1 MKPNFALSLSF
12 EGIRLLHR
20 AADGWRV
27 VGDVSLETSDLN
39 ADLAALRASAEA
51 LEPDGIATKLIV
63 PNDQIRYLSLETGDI
78 PLADRRAAA
87 ELGLNGATPYPI
99 DELSYDISVDGAT
112 THVAAVARETLAE
125 AEAFAAEHKF
135 NPQSSIAIPDTNAF
149 VGEPF
154 FGETSVASA
163 PVVRDTDAIVIVSGE
178 PVAPAPPAPVVE
190 DPVVEPEVEDTVAAE
205 PVAAPVVDTPP
216 TPADDIPALAADTL
230 PKPAPNTP
238 EVIAP
243 KDGEPEAVEPKPVT
257 PVAIEP
263 EARAPTPPD
272 TKPAVGFAS
281 RRAPDS
287 SAPTLAGATRTNA
300 PDIAA
305 PTASAVTAPSLPVDP
320 DVAPPIIAV
329 VTPSEPDP
337 HPEAAV
343 EGAPE
348 PSITAGFLSRRKTP
362 KTNKARKVAATT
374 ATSPKS
380 EAQRMTIFGA
390 RKPETVAV
398 GGKPRFLGLMLMV
411 ALLVMLAGVAAW
423 ASVFMDEGLA
433 RFFGPN
439 RNEQVA
445 MVPDSLVP
453 ETSTDATATVTTASL
468 SSGLSS
474 EDEAVLDALRNPIAE
489 PETDLPQLTQTE
501 LESRYAVTGIWPKAP
516 EVPVPAALVPL
527 EDLYVTGID
536 PISSA
541 NDAVALPTAQ
551 SFETDRVPGA
561 LAAPAAAGT
570 AFALDERGLVIPT
583 PEGAVSPDGV
593 VVFAGRPA
601 AVPPKTPTRFEKTPD
616 ENAEVAAIAKIR
628 PRDRPG
634 DLVERNERSN
644 LGGLTRTELAELRP
658 RTRPVLE
665 KAQEEKIEEE
675 KEVQTPNPQA
685 VAVST
690 RPDGRPRNFARIVD
704 RAIKAKPAETEVTRV
719 AAVAPRT
726 VTPKIPT
733 KTSVAKEATVRNA
746 IKFGRVNLIGVYG
759 KPSSRRAL
767 VRLANGRYQKVK
779 VGDRI
784 DGGRVS
790 AIGDA
795 ELRYKKGNRNLVLKM
810 PKG

>member
-27 VGDVSLETSDLN
+27 VGAVSLETADLN
-39 ADLAALRASAEA
+39 ADLAALRASANA

-78 PLADRRAAA
+78 PLAERRAAA
-87 ELGLNGATPYPI
+87 ELGLNGATPYAI
-99 DELSYDISVDGAT
+99 DELAYDISVEGDV

-125 AEAFAAEHKF
+125 AEAFAAEHNF
-135 NPQSSIAIPDTNAF
+135 NPQCSVAIPDAAAF

-163 PVVRDTDAIVIVSGE
+163 PVERDTNAILVVPGDPVVATPVVPE
-178 PVAPAPPAPVVE
+178 PVAPTPIVEPTPGIPTPEIAAEAPADAMVDAPPK
-190 DPVVEPEVEDTVAAE
+190 
-205 PVAAPVVDTPP
+205 PVAVPLSTDIPQAETAALPP
-216 TPADDIPALAADTL
+216 TPEP
-230 PKPAPNTP
+230 PKPA
-238 EVIAP
+238 
-243 KDGEPEAVEPKPVT
+243 
-257 PVAIEP
+257 
-263 EARAPTPPD
+263 D

-281 RRAPDS
+281 RRAPDT
-287 SAPTLAGATRTNA
+287 SAPSLAGATRTNA
-300 PDIAA
+300 PDIATPA
-305 PTASAVTAPSLPVDP
+305 AGAVSAPSLPVDP
-320 DVAPPIIAV
+320 DVVPPIVA
-329 VTPSEPDP
+329 TATLPAPQTQAEST
-337 HPEAAV
+337 V
-343 EGAPE
+343 ESAPE
-348 PSITAGFLSRRKTP
+348 PSITAGFLSRRKATKANKAIRASAAP
-362 KTNKARKVAATT
+362 KTK
-374 ATSPKS
+374 PKS
-380 EAQRMTIFGA
+380 EAQRMTVFGA
-390 RKPETVAV
+390 RKPDTLAV

-445 MVPDSLVP
+445 TVPDSLVP
-453 ETSTDATATVTTASL
+453 NTSTDGTASINTASL
-468 SSGLSS
+468 GTGLSS

-489 PETDLPQLTQTE
+489 PETDLPQLTQAE

-536 PISSA
+536 PVSSA
-541 NDAVALPTAQ
+541 NDAVALPAAR
-551 SFETDRVPGA
+551 SFDTDRVPGA

-570 AFALDERGLVIPT
+570 AFALDDRGLVIPT

-601 AVPPKTPTRFEKTPD
+601 AVPPKTPTRFEETPD
-616 ENAEVAAIAKIR
+616 ETAEVAAIAKIR

-658 RTRPVLE
+658 RTRPILE

-685 VAVST
+685 VAFST

-704 RAIKAKPAETEVTRV
+704 RAIKAKPAETETTRV

-795 ELRYKKGNRNLVLKM
+795 ELRYKKGSRNLVLKM